1 MDLWQLHVFCKVIE
15 HSSFSSA
22 ANIVHLSQPTVS
34 SHIKDLE
41 DHLGCRLIDRL
52 PKKVVPTKAGELL
65 YTYACRLLSLR
76 EEAESALST
85 FQGII
90 KGELL
95 IGGSTI
101 PGVYILPKMMGAF
114 SKTYPDVK
122 ICLEMGDTEKIIH
135 ATLMGRLELGVVGAK
150 SDDHRIL
157 QEPLLEDELQLVV
170 PANHRWAKK
179 KSIPLS
185 QVKKEPFI
193 TREPGSGTLKSIL
206 LHLEKKGCRVED
218 FNITAQ
224 MGSTEAI
231 RQAIKSNIGVSILS
245 RLAVSEDLETGRLA
259 ALEIQGV
266 SFKRHFYLIRARH
279 RTPTPAGRVFIDF
292 LLSQNIAPL
301 DNDSPHRGNPKS
313 K

>member
-15 HSSFSSA
+15 HSSFSIA

-76 EEAESALST
+76 DEAERALSA
-85 FQGII
+85 FQGTI

-101 PGVYILPKMMGAF
+101 PGVYILPKLIGAF
-114 SKTYPDVK
+114 IKAYPDVRV
-122 ICLEMGDTEKIIH
+122 CLEMGDTEKIIH
-135 ATLMGRLELGVVGAK
+135 AALMGRLELGVVGAK
-150 SDDHRIL
+150 SDDHRVL

-170 PANHRWAKK
+170 PADHKWAQK
-179 KSIPLS
+179 KSISLG

-193 TREPGSGTLKSIL
+193 MREPGSGTLKSIQ
-206 LHLEKKGCRVED
+206 LHLAKKGCRIED
-218 FNITAQ
+218 FNVTAQ

-231 RQAIKSNIGVSILS
+231 RQAIKNNIGVSILS
-245 RLAVSEDLETGRLA
+245 RLAVSDDLETGRLA

-266 SFKRHFYLIRARH
+266 SFKRHFYLVRARH

-292 LLSQNIAPL
+292 LLSRNPATP
-301 DNDSPHRGNPKS
+301 DNDSPHQRD
-313 K
+313 

>member
-15 HSSFSSA
+15 HSSFSTA
-22 ANIVHLSQPTVS
+22 ANVVHLSQPTVS

-52 PKKVVPTKAGELL
+52 PKRVVPTKAGELL

-76 EEAESALST
+76 DEAEGALSS
-85 FQGII
+85 FQGTI

-101 PGVYILPKMMGAF
+101 PGVYLLPKIIGAF
-114 SKTYPDVK
+114 VKSYPDVRV
-122 ICLEMGDTEKIIH
+122 CLDMGDTEKIIQS
-135 ATLMGRLELGVVGAK
+135 TLMGKLELGVVGAK
-150 SDDHRIL
+150 SDDHRLL
-157 QEPLLEDELQLVV
+157 QEPLIEDELLLVV
-170 PANHRWAKK
+170 PADHRWAQK

-185 QVKKEPFI
+185 LVIKEPFI
-193 TREPGSGTLKSIL
+193 TREPGSGTLKSIQL
-206 LHLEKKGCRVED
+206 RLVKKGCRMED
-218 FNITAQ
+218 FHITAQ

-245 RLAVSEDLETGRLA
+245 RLAVSDDLETGRLA
-259 ALEIQGV
+259 AIKIQGV
-266 SFKRHFYLIRARH
+266 SFKRHFYLVHAKH

-292 LLSQNIAPL
+292 LLSRKSAPA
-301 DNDSPHRGNPKS
+301 DNDSSPQQD
-313 K
+313 